1 MYYRDRAYFYMK
13 NLATSLPYK
22 EDPNYNEQYIRY
34 IEKCSK
40 IDDDVEKE
48 LTEAGI
54 NLITIKREGEVPSK
68 LGGKYKQFSFTRA
81 WYYWIVRGLVPLKLA
96 QKLYKEGPKSIRVNG
111 HIGGIEP
118 NLEESIYY
126 RKEVDT
132 HIERWYESINI
143 KDKTED
149 NAYIDL
155 YHIDTQEGLN
165 YFVKFLK
172 DNDV

>member
-1 MYYRDRAYFYMK
+1 MK

-22 EDPNYNEQYIRY
+22 EDPNYYKKYE
-34 IEKCSK
+34 E
-40 IDDDVEKE
+40 IDDECEKE

-54 NLITIKREGEVPSK
+54 ELIAIRREGEVPSK
-68 LGGKYKQFSFTRA
+68 LGGKYKQFSFIRA
-81 WYYWIVRGLVPLKLA
+81 WYYWVVRGPLPLKLA

-111 HIGGIEP
+111 DIEGIEP
-118 NLEESIYY
+118 NLGESIYY

-132 HIERWYESINI
+132 RIERYESINI